1 MKITDIQTLQCWDGI
16 KNSLFLQ
23 VFTDEGIVGT
33 GEPYSIGPNKAVIGF
48 IDSTKS
54 WFVGQDPTR
63 IAWLLQ
69 RARNDI
75 RFPVG
80 AAGWAALSG
89 IDHALWDIAGKAKGV
104 PTYMLLGGKFRD
116 KVRVYHGVAGQSP
129 EELTDGAH
137 SLTER
142 GYTAFKI
149 SFYNRDWRSKP
160 WNRVVREAVERIEA
174 LRTAVGPDAD
184 IGLEAHAVLR
194 EPSRAMQLAEA
205 LAPYRMMFM
214 EEPVRP
220 EHVAS
225 MARLRDQLPIA
236 LATGENLFG
245 LSRFVDLIDSG
256 GGGVDIIQPDLSICG
271 GLLEA
276 KKIAGL
282 AEANYVT
289 VAPHNALGLFTTE
302 TSVHLAASIPNFA
315 ILEYNSMYVDLKGRF
330 VDEQWTPV
338 DGYMP
343 LPTRPGLGLELNVDE
358 VEKNPPKPW
367 NRGFA
372 TYPDGS
378 SSFI

>member
-256 GGGVDIIQPDLSICG
+256 GGS
-271 GLLEA
+271 
-276 KKIAGL
+276 
-282 AEANYVT
+282 T
-289 VAPHNALGLFTTE
+289 
-302 TSVHLAASIPNFA
+302 
-315 ILEYNSMYVDLKGRF
+315 
-330 VDEQWTPV
+330 
-338 DGYMP
+338 
-343 LPTRPGLGLELNVDE
+343 
-358 VEKNPPKPW
+358 
-367 NRGFA
+367 
-372 TYPDGS
+372 S
-378 SSFI
+378 SSRTYQSAGGYWRPRRSLAWPRLTTSRSHPTTPWGCLRPRPASTWRHRYPTSPSSSTTACMST